1 MLGAAAAG
9 ADRAAGTEQR
19 TGKRYEAHL
28 SLSDRLSWLRLVV
41 HGDGLDLNQ
50 AALRQVLDGE
60 GGASRGVRGEIWN
73 KQRKDQG
80 KAERGE
86 NPVLKWTGER
96 CGVHNPSILVHAA
109 TVCDLCATDK
119 QHKPRS
125 PGLQSGGSAKHREK
139 QTRMQQR

>member
-60 GGASRGVRGEIWN
+60 GGASRGVRGEIWS
-73 KQRKDQG
+73 KQRKGQG

-86 NPVLKWTGER
+86 NYDVQSSQER
-96 CGVHNPSILVHAA
+96 CGSHIASPHAA
-109 TVCDLCATDK
+109 TGVRSVC
-119 QHKPRS
+119 H
-125 PGLQSGGSAKHREK
+125 
-139 QTRMQQR
+139 